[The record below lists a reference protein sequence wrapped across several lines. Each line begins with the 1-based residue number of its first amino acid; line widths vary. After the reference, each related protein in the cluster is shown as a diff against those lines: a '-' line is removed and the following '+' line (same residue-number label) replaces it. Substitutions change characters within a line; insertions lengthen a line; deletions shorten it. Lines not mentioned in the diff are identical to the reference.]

1 MPGIKYLS
9 DIYEK
14 KGKSFIENL
23 FNKNLTVTENLDGP
37 SFSFERD
44 FTGDNVSFYKKDQDN
59 PITKVDRILMRYYE
73 KPISYIESLS
83 PEIIDQLPKGWRFG
97 MVYFPNT
104 KPVRIEYDR
113 IPKNHLVLTHV
124 VVRDEFGDIIKNV
137 QEKDELDEWADKLGI
152 ERSPIIFQGKLNRDQ
167 KILIMDFLSTPLID
181 LKSRFKTESFTKYLI
196 SILNKDA
203 ECTTLG
209 KDLQGEVDSLVFRF
223 EDEDGKEETIL
234 AKMVDPVFHEINRS
248 RKVTQTSYFP
258 SDVYSLCLIDV
269 MNFILE
275 EGVENFIAEGID
287 PEEKYI
293 SFVFDV
299 FKKFIYEEGEKY
311 VGADFQKPEYL
322 KGEGFEINKDLI
334 KDEEVLKQVEDD
346 EVYIDILQMILNS
359 FRKLKR
365 KPHGF
370 FTEGLIQQFNML
382 VEEIANYINAKKKD
396 PIEESLGVPS
406 FVWFKKAGTRFN
418 PILNEEEEIDELE
431 EIIEGSYTEQNE
443 LINES
448 LELNE
453 EEDKEEDKKENRGDT
468 SEFFSF
474 KDFKKVVATHKEK
487 RKIKILN
494 ENNQKVNIVIGKFQP
509 FNNGHLK
516 MCTRLKKENNLPVFL
531 CVVHP
536 GSEPGSKYPFSED
549 LIRKA
554 IGGLTSE
561 NNKLFSGYEIITSNL
576 LEDALNSV
584 VKHANPA
591 SICIGERDF
600 ENMVLQREWI
610 RNKYDLEGGD
620 IEIYKTPQWSNNGD
634 IRKSIKDGDFQQF
647 KNKVPKSIAVLFNEF
662 SKQINGSPEDI

>member
-44 FTGDNVSFYKKDQDN
+44 FTGDNISFYKKDQEN

-83 PEIIDQLPKGWRFG
+83 LDVINQLPKGWRFG

-113 IPKNHLVLTHV
+113 VPKNNLVLTHV
-124 VVRDEFGDIIKNV
+124 VVRDEFGDIIKNL
-137 QEKDELDEWADKLGI
+137 QDKEELDEWADKLEV
-152 ERSPIIFQGKLNRDQ
+152 ERSPIIFQGKLSRDQ
-167 KILIMDFLSTPLID
+167 KISIMDFLSTPLTD
-181 LKSRFKTESFTKYLI
+181 LKSRFETESFTKYLI
-196 SILNKDA
+196 KILNRNA

-209 KDLQGEVDSLVFRF
+209 KDLQGEIDSLVFRF
-223 EDEDGKEETIL
+223 EDEDGKEETVL

-248 RKVTQTSYFP
+248 RKVSQTSYFP

-275 EGVENFIAEGID
+275 EGVENFVSNGGD
-287 PEEKYI
+287 PEERYI

-322 KGEGFEINKDLI
+322 KSGGFEINKDLI

-382 VEEIANYINAKKKD
+382 VEDIADYINAKKKD
-396 PIEESLGVPS
+396 LVEESLGVPS
-406 FVWFKKAGTRFN
+406 FVWFKKVGSRFN

-431 EIIEGSYTEQNE
+431 EIIEGSFQDNSE
-443 LINES
+443 LIIES
-448 LELNE
+448 LEVNE
-453 EEDKEEDKKENRGDT
+453 TEDKKETPDDA

-474 KDFKKVVATHKEK
+474 KDFKKVVSTHKEK
-487 RKIKILN
+487 RKIRILN

-554 IGGLTSE
+554 IGSLTSE
-561 NNKLFSGYEIITSNL
+561 NNKLFAGYEIITSNL
-576 LEDALNSV
+576 LEDALNAV
-584 VKHANPA
+584 VKHANPS

-610 RNKYDLEGGD
+610 RNKYDLEGDD
-620 IEIYKTPQWSNNGD
+620 IEIYKTPQWSNNND
-634 IRKSIKDGDFQQF
+634 IRKCVKDGDFQQF
-647 KNKVPKSIAVLFNEF
+647 RNKVPKSIAVLFNEF
-662 SKQINGSPEDI
+662 SKQINGSAEDI

>member
-1 MPGIKYLS
+1 MAGIKYLT

-14 KGKSFIENL
+14 KGKSFIESL

-44 FTGDNVSFYKKDQDN
+44 FTGDNISFYKKDQDN

-83 PEIIDQLPKGWRFG
+83 LEITDQLPKGWRFG
-97 MVYFPNT
+97 MVYFPNK

-124 VVRDEFGDIIKNV
+124 VVRDEFGDIIKNL
-137 QEKDELDEWADKLGI
+137 QDRNELDEWADKLGV
-152 ERSPIIFQGKLNRDQ
+152 ERSPIIFQGKLDRDQ
-167 KILIMDFLSTPLID
+167 KIAIMDFLSTPLAD
-181 LKSRFKTESFTKYLI
+181 LKNKFQTSSFSNYLI
-196 SILNKDA
+196 SILNKKV
-203 ECTTLG
+203 ERTTLG
-209 KDLQGEVDSLVFRF
+209 KDLQGEIDSLVFRF
-223 EDEDGKEETIL
+223 EDEDGKEETVL
-234 AKMVDPVFHEINRS
+234 AKMVDPIFHEINRS

-275 EGVENFIAEGID
+275 TGVENFMAEGND
-287 PEEKYI
+287 PEERYI

-299 FKKFIYEEGEKY
+299 FKKFVYEEGEKY

-322 KGEGFEINKDLI
+322 KTEGFEINKDLI
-334 KDEEVLKQVEDD
+334 TDEEILKSIEDD

-382 VEEIANYINAKKKD
+382 VEDIASYINAKKKD
-396 PIEESLGVPS
+396 LVEESLGVPS
-406 FVWFKKAGTRFN
+406 FVWFKKVGSKFN
-418 PILNEEEEIDELE
+418 PIMSDEDEIDELE
-431 EIIEGSYTEQNE
+431 EIIEGSSSGDV
-443 LINES
+443 LPLNES
-448 LELNE
+448 EIPE
-453 EEDKEEDKKENRGDT
+453 TITEDEKKEDA

-487 RKIKILN
+487 KKIKILN
-494 ENNQKVNIVIGKFQP
+494 ENSQKVNIVIGKFQP

-549 LIRKA
+549 LIKKS
-554 IGGLTSE
+554 IGALTSE
-561 NNKLFSGYEIITSNL
+561 NNKLFAGYEIIPSNL
-576 LEDALNSV
+576 LEDALNAV

-600 ENMVLQREWI
+600 ENMILQREWV

-620 IEIYKTPQWSNNGD
+620 IEIYKTPQWSNNND
-634 IRKSIKDGDFQQF
+634 IRTYIKDGDFQQF
-647 KNKVPKSIAVLFNEF
+647 KSKVPKSVAVLFNEF
-662 SKQINGSPEDI
+662 TKQINGSEKDI

>member
-1 MPGIKYLS
+1 MAGIKYLT

-14 KGKSFIENL
+14 KGKSFIESL

-44 FTGDNVSFYKKDQDN
+44 FTGDNISFYKKDQDN

-83 PEIIDQLPKGWRFG
+83 LEITDQLPKGWRFG
-97 MVYFPNT
+97 MVYFPNK

-124 VVRDEFGDIIKNV
+124 VVRDEFGDIIKNL
-137 QEKDELDEWADKLGI
+137 QDRDELDEWADKLGV
-152 ERSPIIFQGKLNRDQ
+152 ERSPIIFQGKLDRDQ
-167 KILIMDFLSTPLID
+167 KIAIMDFLSTPLAD
-181 LKSRFKTESFTKYLI
+181 LKNKFQTSSFSNYLI
-196 SILNKDA
+196 SILNKNV
-203 ECTTLG
+203 ERTTLG
-209 KDLQGEVDSLVFRF
+209 KDLQGEIDSLVFRF
-223 EDEDGKEETIL
+223 EDEDGKEETVL
-234 AKMVDPVFHEINRS
+234 AKMVDPIFHEINRS

-275 EGVENFIAEGID
+275 EGVENFMAKGND
-287 PEEKYI
+287 PEERYI

-299 FKKFIYEEGEKY
+299 FKKFVYEEGDKY

-322 KGEGFEINKDLI
+322 KTEGFEINKDLI
-334 KDEEVLKQVEDD
+334 TDEEILKSIEDD

-370 FTEGLIQQFNML
+370 FTEGLIQQFNIL
-382 VEEIANYINAKKKD
+382 IEDIASYINAKKKD
-396 PIEESLGVPS
+396 LVEESLGVPS
-406 FVWFKKAGTRFN
+406 FVWFKKAVSKFN
-418 PILNEEEEIDELE
+418 PIISDEYEIDELK
-431 EIIEGSYTEQNE
+431 EIIEGSSSGEITP
-443 LINES
+443 LNES
-448 LELNE
+448 ETPE
-453 EEDKEEDKKENRGDT
+453 VITEDEQKEEDA

-487 RKIKILN
+487 KKIKILN

-536 GSEPGSKYPFSED
+536 RSEPGSKYPFSDD
-549 LIRKA
+549 LIKKS
-554 IGGLTSE
+554 IGSLTSE
-561 NNKLFSGYEIITSNL
+561 NNKLFAGYEMIPSNL
-576 LEDALNSV
+576 LEDALNAV

-600 ENMVLQREWI
+600 ENMILQREWV

-620 IEIYKTPQWSNNGD
+620 IEIYKTPQWSNNND
-634 IRKSIKDGDFQQF
+634 IRTYIKDGDFQQF
-647 KNKVPKSIAVLFNEF
+647 KDKVPKSIAVLFNEF
-662 SKQINGSPEDI
+662 TKQINGSEEDI